1 MYFTEDYKSS
11 RNLNEIIKKHPA
23 KTRKKAKNIYDKFC
37 ECINSLYTIKS
48 KHAACICIKSIY
60 IYHMNWVDH
69 SIPDKQVRS
78 HLKTTMR
85 SIKNGFLRAHGMIP
99 K

>member
-1 MYFTEDYKSS
+1 MDYTERYKSS
-11 RNLNEIIKKHPA
+11 RNLNEIIKKHPL
-23 KTRKKAKNIYDKFC
+23 KTRKKAKYIYDKFC
-37 ECINSLYTIKS
+37 ECINSLYNLKS
-48 KHAACICIKSIY
+48 KHAIFICSKSIY
-60 IYHMNWVDH
+60 VYHMNWLDH

-85 SIKNGFLRAHGMIP
+85 SIKNDFLRAHGLIP